1 MSNRSYLK
9 GSILLCGES
18 DHGKFL
24 RTFTVDKI
32 VSSSGSSTVC
42 YTAKHDKS
50 GIGVLKEFYPL
61 DAHSLLRNED
71 GQLVRNLEM
80 ADENE
85 KYEKLLADFIEP
97 YQMLIEARKHGDL
110 ATFIPPFEIYYG
122 CDQDCNVIG
131 TTYIW
136 SPEPTLETFD
146 KVCKEIHEHPTVRPE
161 FSLARVLYSIESLV
175 KCICALHNE
184 GLIHRDIKPS
194 NFGFVKRGK
203 ELLTQTISL
212 FDVDTICSVYNTQ
225 SDYIRGT
232 DGYIEPEAGNKKP
245 NNLTDIFSIGATLF
259 HAIIVTD
266 STKDNKY
273 IYDSSFYDDI
283 KDLVDTSELII
294 ASETNSHP
302 HLRNVLTRILQKTL
316 CKRDD
321 RYQCC
326 EDLLSD
332 IQKALYYVIPA
343 ELADRGNAGE
353 QWILADLEKI
363 KDLDVNYE
371 KNSTLALQYHL
382 YFNPLYMNSN
392 ADKDTLDILIIGCG
406 KYGQKFL
413 DLALQIGQMPGKRLN
428 VTVVSSDLNDRDVY
442 LSERPELIKFFN
454 IDGCLPSD
462 PWSYGDIR
470 FVEHTLSVD
479 NTEQDRHF
487 LCSLSDDGG
496 HGFDYAFVATGR
508 DSRNLAIARTIETIC
523 LTSFSWEGK
532 HLAKKEVP
540 GLFPV
545 YVCENISTYPFFA
558 ELERMAFNVH
568 LIWNKNLN
576 INFSDVRK
584 EFRKPYNHNS
594 CVSFVLA
601 MKYKLFGIGI
611 DMNNVLVSEI
621 AKAYLTYIMSHKDKK
636 NELVY
641 LEHRRWVTE
650 KLCLGY
656 TCITDLNECANGK
669 MKDEKRKR
677 HVCIIRSK
685 PESALA
691 TSDWSTAGHANKKK
705 WDKATKDALSQ
716 LDELDRMSVELH
728 LVHLKHARIEKKNN
742 ILNGD
747 VVSAITNHIERDIS
761 CVVAFQE
768 LLTCMKDIW
777 NNDSEQ
783 WKRYEGL
790 RRVFVDAVKR
800 STDFS
805 ERDQKSIIRLMD
817 SLNEKF
823 YPILASQQYRD
834 YKKDDVALVEGIP
847 FILTYSDAL
856 YMVIPYAIG
865 NNTEVFA
872 NLAAPTAVN
881 PSRLIYIAYCN
892 SASELDE
899 IRKTIPYVTNYMKK
913 KKFRANVEFIVGY
926 KSSAKFGDLENIE
939 QDFKIL
945 SDKRIVRV
953 KTVAAVSRKDFV
965 AALKEYLI
973 GRSRNKQNFLLESNE
988 TPLSGVME
996 GASFFDEFSSY
1007 SYDSAQMKFTVIHDC
1022 DIVKYIRVKPFITV
1036 TDMFAFK
1043 LSTSLTSNKPEFYG
1057 DYNDLWQKYR
1067 SFTGA
1072 WKYLCGLL
1080 KEHSETNDLFISFR
1094 RNGVRGESEYRYIV
1108 PFRCKKNISKILEA
1122 LKNEDIIG
1130 EESRINSSTT
1140 HSCIVIIKD
1149 LYSNKKSYDC
1159 LFSRLDLLL
1168 QADLARCD
1176 VDSRYHVV
1184 KIVYNN
1190 LVVNNLD
1197 CKNLQDNGY
1206 DLLDFF
1212 KAKGY
1217 LISLSYDK
1225 TARRANFTYATPQI
1239 KDLLTI
1245 EGRMLEVYTYHKA
1258 KETGAFDDI
1267 RSSFEIDWEKSL
1279 ASNEFD
1285 CVLTKGF
1292 SALFVECKATRDIKT
1307 EFYTKISRLAEVFGI
1322 NAKAVLIA
1330 DTQDTVD
1337 TTPLNSV
1344 QREHGIQ
1351 LDVTTISNRAD
1362 ISNIGNVLLNL
1373 ISKK

>member
-9 GSILLCGES
+9 KPILLCGES

-24 RTFTVDKI
+24 RTFSVKEI
-32 VSSSGSSTVC
+32 ISSSGASAVC

-61 DAHSLLRNED
+61 EIHSLIRNND
-71 GQLVRNLEM
+71 GQLIRKPNMPE
-80 ADENE
+80 ENE
-85 KYEKLLADFIEP
+85 KLDRLLNEYIEP
-97 YQMLIEARKHGDL
+97 YNMLLEARKQGDL

-122 CDQDCNVIG
+122 CDEDCNCVG
-131 TTYIW
+131 TVYIW

-146 KVCKEIHEHPTVRPE
+146 KVCEEIHAHPTVKPE
-161 FSLARVLYSIESLV
+161 FNLVRVLYSIESLV
-175 KCICALHNE
+175 KCVCALHKE

-212 FDVDTICSVYNTQ
+212 FDVDTVCSVYNVPTGFA
-225 SDYIRGT
+225 RGT
-232 DGYIEPEAGNKKP
+232 KGFMEPEAMNRQA
-245 NNLTDIFSIGATLF
+245 NNLTDIFAIGASLF
-259 HAIIVTD
+259 HAIIVNDEVKENNYLYNT
-266 STKDNKY
+266 
-273 IYDSSFYDDI
+273 SFYS
-283 KDLVDTSELII
+283 KLKKYVDESEVIT
-294 ASETNSHP
+294 ASEMNSHP
-302 HLRNVLTRILQKTL
+302 HLRAVLTRILKKTL
-316 CKRDD
+316 CGRDD
-321 RYQCC
+321 RYQSC
-326 EDLLSD
+326 EELLED
-332 IQKALYYVIPA
+332 VQKALYYVIPA
-343 ELADRGNAGE
+343 ELTDRENAGE

-363 KDLDVNYE
+363 KALDVNYE

-392 ADKDTLDILIIGCG
+392 ADKETLNVLIIGCG

-428 VTVVSSDLNDRDVY
+428 ITVVSSDSEDKNVF
-442 LSERPELIKFFN
+442 LSERPELVNFFN
-454 IDGCLPSD
+454 IDGCLSD
-462 PWSYGDIR
+462 DTGSYGDVR
-470 FVEHTLSVD
+470 FVDHTFSVD
-479 NTEQDRHF
+479 NADQERHF
-487 LCSLSDDGG
+487 LCSLSDTGEM
-496 HGFDYAFVATGR
+496 GFDYAFVATGR
-508 DSRNLAIARTIETIC
+508 DSRNLAIARMIETLCII
-523 LTSFSWEGK
+523 SFAWEGK
-532 HLAKKEVP
+532 RLAKKEVQ
-540 GLFPV
+540 GLLPV
-545 YVCENISTYPFFA
+545 YVCENISTYPFFV

-576 INFSDVRK
+576 INFGEVRK

-611 DMNNVLVSEI
+611 DMNGASVSEI
-621 AKAYLTYIMSHKDKK
+621 AKAYLTYIISHKEKK

-656 TCITDLNECANGK
+656 TCISDLNECANGK

-677 HVCIIRSK
+677 HVCIVRST
-685 PESALA
+685 PENALSS
-691 TSDWSTAGHANKKK
+691 SDWCTAGRAIKKK
-705 WDKATKDALSQ
+705 WDTPSEDALTK
-716 LDELDRMSVELH
+716 LDELDRVSVKLH

-747 VVSAITNHIERDIS
+747 VVAAITNHIERDIS

-790 RRVFVDAVKR
+790 RRVFVDAVKH
-800 STDFS
+800 STEFS
-805 ERDQKSIIRLMD
+805 ERDQKSIVRLMD

-834 YKKDDVALVEGIP
+834 YKKDDVALIEGIP
-847 FILTYSDAL
+847 FILTYSDSL
-856 YMVIPYAIG
+856 YLVIPYAIG
-865 NNTEVFA
+865 NNTEVFG
-872 NLAAPTAVN
+872 NLAAPTAIN
-881 PSRLIYIAYCN
+881 PSRLIYLAYCS
-892 SASELDE
+892 SASDLDE
-899 IRKTIPYVTNYMKK
+899 IRKTIPYITNYMKK
-913 KKFRANVEFIVGY
+913 KEFRASVEFIIGH
-926 KSSAKFGDLENIE
+926 KSTAKMGDLEKIE
-939 QDFKIL
+939 QDYKIL
-945 SDKRIVRV
+945 SKKRIVRV
-953 KTVAAVSRKDFV
+953 KTIAAATRKEFVSV
-965 AALKEYLI
+965 LKEYLI
-973 GRSRNKQNFLLESNE
+973 SRSRGKQNFLLESNE
-988 TPLSGVME
+988 TSLSGVME
-996 GASFFDEFSSY
+996 GLGIFDEFSSY
-1007 SYDSAQMKFTVIHDC
+1007 NYDSAQMKFTVIHDC

-1043 LSTSLTSNKPEFYG
+1043 MSTSSTSNKPEFYG

-1067 SFTGA
+1067 SLTGT

-1080 KEHSETNDLFISFR
+1080 KEYSEANDLFISFR
-1094 RNGVRGESEYRYIV
+1094 RNGVRSDREYRYIV
-1108 PFRCKKNISKILEA
+1108 PFRCKKNVSKILKA
-1122 LKNEDIIG
+1122 LISEEIIG
-1130 EESRINSSTT
+1130 EESRINSLTT

-1149 LYSNKKSYDC
+1149 LYSNKKLFDC
-1159 LFSRLDLLL
+1159 LFSRLDILL
-1168 QADLARCD
+1168 QTGFIRYD

-1190 LVVNNLD
+1190 LIVNNLD

-1212 KAKGY
+1212 KTKGY
-1217 LISLSYDK
+1217 LINLSYDK
-1225 TARRANFTYATPQI
+1225 ATKKASFTYATPQI

-1245 EGRMLEVYTYHKA
+1245 EGRMLEVYTYHKS

-1285 CVLTKGF
+1285 CILTKGF

-1307 EFYTKISRLAEVFGI
+1307 EFYTKLSRLCELFGI
-1322 NAKAVLIA
+1322 NAKAVLVA

-1337 TTPLNSV
+1337 TKPLNDAKKG
-1344 QREHGIQ
+1344 QGEA
-1351 LDVTTISNRAD
+1351 LDVITISNRAD
-1362 ISNIGNVLLNL
+1362 IGNIGNVLLSL
-1373 ISKK
+1373 INK

>member
-1 MSNRSYLK
+1 M
-9 GSILLCGES
+9 
-18 DHGKFL
+18 
-24 RTFTVDKI
+24 
-32 VSSSGSSTVC
+32 
-42 YTAKHDKS
+42 
-50 GIGVLKEFYPL
+50 
-61 DAHSLLRNED
+61 
-71 GQLVRNLEM
+71 
-80 ADENE
+80 
-85 KYEKLLADFIEP
+85 
-97 YQMLIEARKHGDL
+97 
-110 ATFIPPFEIYYG
+110 
-122 CDQDCNVIG
+122 
-131 TTYIW
+131 
-136 SPEPTLETFD
+136 
-146 KVCKEIHEHPTVRPE
+146 
-161 FSLARVLYSIESLV
+161 
-175 KCICALHNE
+175 
-184 GLIHRDIKPS
+184 
-194 NFGFVKRGK
+194 
-203 ELLTQTISL
+203 
-212 FDVDTICSVYNTQ
+212 
-225 SDYIRGT
+225 
-232 DGYIEPEAGNKKP
+232 
-245 NNLTDIFSIGATLF
+245 
-259 HAIIVTD
+259 
-266 STKDNKY
+266 
-273 IYDSSFYDDI
+273 
-283 KDLVDTSELII
+283 
-294 ASETNSHP
+294 
-302 HLRNVLTRILQKTL
+302 
-316 CKRDD
+316 
-321 RYQCC
+321 
-326 EDLLSD
+326 
-332 IQKALYYVIPA
+332 
-343 ELADRGNAGE
+343 
-353 QWILADLEKI
+353 
-363 KDLDVNYE
+363 
-371 KNSTLALQYHL
+371 
-382 YFNPLYMNSN
+382 
-392 ADKDTLDILIIGCG
+392 
-406 KYGQKFL
+406 
-413 DLALQIGQMPGKRLN
+413 
-428 VTVVSSDLNDRDVY
+428 
-442 LSERPELIKFFN
+442 
-454 IDGCLPSD
+454 
-462 PWSYGDIR
+462 
-470 FVEHTLSVD
+470 
-479 NTEQDRHF
+479 
-487 LCSLSDDGG
+487 
-496 HGFDYAFVATGR
+496 
-508 DSRNLAIARTIETIC
+508 
-523 LTSFSWEGK
+523 
-532 HLAKKEVP
+532 
-540 GLFPV
+540 
-545 YVCENISTYPFFA
+545 
-558 ELERMAFNVH
+558 
-568 LIWNKNLN
+568 
-576 INFSDVRK
+576 
-584 EFRKPYNHNS
+584 
-594 CVSFVLA
+594 
-601 MKYKLFGIGI
+601 
-611 DMNNVLVSEI
+611 
-621 AKAYLTYIMSHKDKK
+621 
-636 NELVY
+636 
-641 LEHRRWVTE
+641 
-650 KLCLGY
+650 
-656 TCITDLNECANGK
+656 
-669 MKDEKRKR
+669 
-677 HVCIIRSK
+677 
-685 PESALA
+685 
-691 TSDWSTAGHANKKK
+691 
-705 WDKATKDALSQ
+705 
-716 LDELDRMSVELH
+716 
-728 LVHLKHARIEKKNN
+728 
-742 ILNGD
+742 
-747 VVSAITNHIERDIS
+747 
-761 CVVAFQE
+761 
-768 LLTCMKDIW
+768 
-777 NNDSEQ
+777 
-783 WKRYEGL
+783 
-790 RRVFVDAVKR
+790 
-800 STDFS
+800 
-805 ERDQKSIIRLMD
+805 
-817 SLNEKF
+817 
-823 YPILASQQYRD
+823 
-834 YKKDDVALVEGIP
+834 VEGIP